1 MSSSYPTEPTTRV
14 ELVTSSL
21 PRTRSNQLSYVGS
34 MDPVVYPSS
43 VIRSS
48 FFLVIRH
55 DHQRVTPRAGDGVR
69 TRDVQLGRLE
79 LYQLSY
85 SRVSRRVHNFP
96 G

>member
-1 MSSSYPTEPTTRV
+1 MSSSYVVEPTTRV

-43 VIRSS
+43 VVQSS

-55 DHQRVTPRAGDGVR
+55 DHQRVTPGAGDGVR

-85 SRVSRRVHNFP
+85 SRVSRCFRNSP
-96 G
+96 R